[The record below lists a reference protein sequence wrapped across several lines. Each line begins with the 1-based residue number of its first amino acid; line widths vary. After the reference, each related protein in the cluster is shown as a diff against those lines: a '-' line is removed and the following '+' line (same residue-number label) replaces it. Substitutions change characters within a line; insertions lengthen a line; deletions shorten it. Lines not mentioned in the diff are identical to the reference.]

1 VADVG
6 VDLKDLRQLVEYCF
20 HQDVRDR
27 AHKSALRTGAETKPA
42 ATSLFADLVSRATPE
57 AEHLTRLRYR
67 PLLDALKS
75 GSEVRRALAGFLT

>member
-27 AHKSALRTGAETKPA
+27 AHKSALRIGGALDEGAIPPPA
-42 ATSLFADLVSRATPE
+42 
-57 AEHLTRLRYR
+57 
-67 PLLDALKS
+67 
-75 GSEVRRALAGFLT
+75 